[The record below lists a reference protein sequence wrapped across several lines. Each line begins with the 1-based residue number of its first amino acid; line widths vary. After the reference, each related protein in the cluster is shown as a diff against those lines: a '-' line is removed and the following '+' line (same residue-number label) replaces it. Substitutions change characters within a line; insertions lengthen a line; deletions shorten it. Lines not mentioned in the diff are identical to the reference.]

1 MECELPRI
9 NSNTEEII
17 EILKSVKTIA
27 VIGLSPKPEKD
38 SHKVAK
44 YLQKVGYKIIP
55 VYPTRLLKEE
65 FILGEKVYNDLID
78 IPEKVDMV
86 NIFRKPAVV
95 KTVVEKSIQRGD
107 VQVIWAQVGIINN
120 EAGELAQKNGMKF
133 VQNLCSMVQHREL
146 INKK

>member
-1 MECELPRI
+1 MRGYDDVRWE
-9 NSNTEEII
+9 
-17 EILKSVKTIA
+17 
-27 VIGLSPKPEKD
+27 
-38 SHKVAK
+38 
-44 YLQKVGYKIIP
+44 KVGYEDKMMVKMMVKIISRWLKIIP
-55 VYPTRLLKEE
+55 VYPTRLLKKE

-95 KTVVEKSIQRGD
+95 KTVVEQSIQRGD
-107 VQVIWAQVGIINN
+107 VQVIWAQVEIINN

>member
-1 MECELPRI
+1 
-9 NSNTEEII
+9 
-17 EILKSVKTIA
+17 
-27 VIGLSPKPEKD
+27 
-38 SHKVAK
+38 
-44 YLQKVGYKIIP
+44 
-55 VYPTRLLKEE
+55 
-65 FILGEKVYNDLID
+65 
-78 IPEKVDMV
+78 MV